1 MVARSG
7 NRIAGGIAPSERAG
21 GVVLDQDMVYIET
34 LLGIIVPALR
44 FIDGLDGD
52 DRIRPG
58 GMERERIMLVLAV
71 TRIAGQRHR
80 VGLHGSAFPHR
91 HHKPGRNEIAA
102 PPPLHTEGK
111 DKIFL

>member
-7 NRIAGGIAPSERAG
+7 NRIAGGIAPSERTG

-34 LLGIIVPALR
+34 LLGIVVTTLR
-44 FIDGLDGD
+44 LIDGLDGD
-52 DRIRPG
+52 DRVRPG
-58 GMERERIMLVLAV
+58 GMEREGIMLVLAG

-91 HHKPGRNEIAA
+91 YH
-102 PPPLHTEGK
+102 
-111 DKIFL
+111 